1 MVSGDATRARVTFRE
16 LRIGHAWNVRGVP
29 RNASFMAEAGRLLGP
44 LPTAPLTSARSDDR
58 VSLWLGPQSWLFVT
72 GASAPR
78 RDFDATRL
86 TINAAGGALFDVSAS
101 YAGWS
106 VAGAHAAR
114 VLNRECPLDLSPHAF
129 PAGHCAQ
136 SVLGHINALIHR
148 PREAP
153 AFVVMVAQSL
163 AADAW
168 HALTTAAS
176 AEGYDEVEAI
186 EFSSA

>member
-1 MVSGDATRARVTFRE
+1 
-16 LRIGHAWNVRGVP
+16 
-29 RNASFMAEAGRLLGP
+29 
-44 LPTAPLTSARSDDR
+44 
-58 VSLWLGPQSWLFVT
+58 
-72 GASAPR
+72 
-78 RDFDATRL
+78 
-86 TINAAGGALFDVSAS
+86 
-101 YAGWS
+101 
-106 VAGAHAAR
+106 
-114 VLNRECPLDLSPHAF
+114 
-129 PAGHCAQ
+129 
-136 SVLGHINALIHR
+136 VLGHINALIHR

>member
-16 LRIGHAWNVRGVP
+16 LRIGHAWNVRGDP
-29 RNASFMAEAGRLLGP
+29 RNASFIADAGRRLGP
-44 LPTAPLTSARSDDR
+44 LPIAPLTSARSDDH
-58 VSLWLGPQSWLFVT
+58 VALWLGPRSWLFVT

-78 RDFDATRL
+78 RDFDTMRL
-86 TINAAGGALFDVSAS
+86 AVNAAGGALFDVSAS
-101 YAGWS
+101 YVGWS
-106 VAGAHAAR
+106 VAGAGAAR